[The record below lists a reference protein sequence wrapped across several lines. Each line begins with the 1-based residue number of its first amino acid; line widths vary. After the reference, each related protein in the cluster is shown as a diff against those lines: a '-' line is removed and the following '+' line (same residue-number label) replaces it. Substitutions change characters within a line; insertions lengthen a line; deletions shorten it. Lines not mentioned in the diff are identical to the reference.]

1 MAGIPKRLPLFK
13 PAVCFLQFSMSEP
26 RPSCYLPCPLSVLVC
41 NLSSSDKGRTELPTH
56 MHGIFHFSVV
66 FEMWFKYG
74 LSTKQE
80 VDQVTSQRSFLSCES
95 VILLEWYHG
104 SRTQCIRLLDLQC
117 AHRKT
122 RSPQRACLVCISS
135 SWARE
140 VGQILQRT
148 CFKSQE
154 FRQLATSF
162 IRFVKSLFLLYMV
175 I

>member
-56 MHGIFHFSVV
+56 RHGIFHFSVV

-95 VILLEWYHG
+95 VILLEWLPWLKNSMHTVVGPAVRPSQDTEPPEGMPCLYFFESGTG
-104 SRTQCIRLLDLQC
+104 SWTDFAEDL
-117 AHRKT
+117 
-122 RSPQRACLVCISS
+122 
-135 SWARE
+135 
-140 VGQILQRT
+140 
-148 CFKSQE
+148 FQE
-154 FRQLATSF
+154 PRVQTTSYF
-162 IRFVKSLFLLYMV
+162 IYK
-175 I
+175 IC